1 MGYIITPIE
10 WREYASSLWVMMAAS
25 SRWAWAASCSR
36 VARWAAAAQEGPR
49 LDLSQIELRQLVL
62 FHHLMQERSVSRVA
76 DILGLTQPAVSNSLA
91 RLRKAL
97 GDPLFVRGPAG
108 MLPTPLAEQVA
119 QPVATALALLQAG
132 LNPQRAFDP
141 LTVQASVTLGMT
153 DIGEIVFLPR
163 LVQALAE
170 RAPGITV
177 RTVRNAATPLRD
189 DMEAGRIDLAIGP
202 LPTLQAGFFQ
212 RLLFPQRYVC
222 LFRRGHPLARGRFT
236 AAAFEAAE
244 HLAVVS
250 AGTGH
255 GEVDEFIRRAGI
267 QRNVRLTVPH
277 FVGVGHILQHSNMVA
292 TVTEKLADALAE
304 PFGLVHRP
312 HPLELPEASIT
323 LFWHRKLHRDAANRW
338 LRSLIIELFGRPDA
352 EPALAAVDADE
363 P

>member
-1 MGYIITPIE
+1 MTAVP
-10 WREYASSLWVMMAAS
+10 VVAA
-25 SRWAWAASCSR
+25 RRGTR
-36 VARWAAAAQEGPR
+36 V
-49 LDLSQIELRQLVL
+49 DLSQIELRQLVL

-97 GDPLFVRGPAG
+97 GDPLFVRAPAG

-119 QPVATALALLQAG
+119 QPVAAALALLQSG

-141 LTVQASVTLGMT
+141 LSVQASVTLGMT

-177 RTVRNAATPLRD
+177 RTVRNAASALRD
-189 DMEAGRIDLAIGP
+189 DMEAGRTDLAIGP
-202 LPTLQAGFFQ
+202 LPSLQAGFYQ

-222 LFRRGHPLARGRFT
+222 LFRRGHPLARLARGRLSV
-236 AAAFEAAE
+236 AAFEAAE

-267 QRNVRLTVPH
+267 RRNVRLTVPH

-292 TVTEKLADALAE
+292 TVTEKLAAALAE
-304 PFGLVHRP
+304 PFGLVYRP
-312 HPLELPEASIT
+312 HPLALPEASIT
-323 LFWHRKLHRDAANRW
+323 LFWHAKVHRDAANLW
-338 LRSLIIELFGRPDA
+338 LRTLVVELFGQ
-352 EPALAAVDADE
+352 ADGG
-363 P
+363 